1 MLELEWNLADLQLQK
16 PFKNNIMGFTNRL
29 RDKLGR
35 FISSSD
41 LDITPIPPIE
51 QAVADA
57 SNALTPEL
65 VTSIQTKIFI
75 NDQEIDLTNLTE
87 DDALV
92 LLHFGILR
100 PEHFRAIQ
108 QMEGWDQNSNGEYDE
123 YDEDEDDD

>member
-1 MLELEWNLADLQLQK
+1 
-16 PFKNNIMGFTNRL
+16 MGFINRL

-35 FISSSD
+35 FISSNE

-57 SNALTPEL
+57 SSALTPEL